1 MKRFIPSLVTA
12 SLLLTGPIAPSV
24 AQAAVAPVAEE
35 SFDTLTEQASE
46 KYGEGDYDGAIAL
59 FERAYA
65 LDPEPNILF
74 NIGRIYE
81 ESGNY
86 EDAIVYYERFI
97 SEPQVD
103 LEAKQVALDRRDLA
117 QAVVDIQN
125 KDKKGKEPVAETAP
139 TETVPPTETT
149 VPETEQPPPEE
160 PLEETAPK
168 PRNLRPVGYVLLGT
182 GAAALLGGAI
192 IGGIAK
198 GEERKF
204 QAADN
209 KADADAAKARGTK
222 LAPAADGLFIAGGL
236 LATAGIV
243 LLLVPRRGKKAQRR
257 ERAMFVPHASPTQ
270 VGFGVTGRF

>member
-24 AQAAVAPVAEE
+24 ANAAPAAEE

-46 KYGEGDYDGAIAL
+46 KYGEGDYDGSIAL

-65 LDPEPNILF
+65 LDAEPNILF

-125 KDKKGKEPVAETAP
+125 KDKKGKEPVP
-139 TETVPPTETT
+139 ETT
-149 VPETEQPPPEE
+149 PVEESPSTDESGTVTELPPSEDDPGDD
-160 PLEETAPK
+160 TTRK

-192 IGGIAK
+192 VGGIAK
-198 GEERKF
+198 GEETKF
-204 QAADN
+204 QAAMN

-236 LATAGIV
+236 LAAAGIV
-243 LLLVPRRGKKAQRR
+243 MLLVPRRGKNAERR
-257 ERAMFVPHASPTQ
+257 ERAMFVPQASPTQ